1 MSLLEELSSAARF
14 VAESVGPA
22 TVTVGRDGRGS
33 GFVVAPG
40 HVLTNAHHLRD
51 RSTQIT
57 FADGSASQA
66 TVHGSDMD
74 GDLVVLAVDTGSIT
88 PLTWTTD
95 APAAGDAVFAVSR
108 GRHGLRTTFGMVS
121 AAGRA
126 FRGPRG
132 RTVTDAVEHTAPL
145 GRGATGGPLVDPTG
159 KVVAITTARVGD
171 GFAFARSMTAELQAR
186 ISELLAGKHIERKRL
201 GVTIAPA
208 EVAARMRQNVGLP
221 NHDGVLLTGVH
232 DDSLASRAGL
242 KQGDLIV
249 SVGDTAVTNADQLA
263 AALDHADD
271 VVTLHI
277 VRGVEPLSIKVT
289 FAPATPPDAV
299 IAGC

>member
-1 MSLLEELSSAARF
+1 MSLMEELSSSARL

-40 HVLTNAHHLRD
+40 HILTNAHHMRD
-51 RSTQIT
+51 RTTQIT

-74 GDLVVLAVDTGSIT
+74 GDLVVLAVDTGSLT
-88 PLTWTTD
+88 PLTWSTE
-95 APAAGDAVFAVSR
+95 APSAGDAVFAVSR

-121 AAGRA
+121 AAGRT

-132 RTVTDAVEHTAPL
+132 RAVTDAVEHTAPL

-171 GFAFARSMTAELQAR
+171 GFAYARSMTAELRAR
-186 ISELLAGKHIERKRL
+186 ISELLEGKHIERKRL

-208 EVAARMRQNVGLP
+208 DVAARMRRNVGLP
-221 NHDGVLLTGVH
+221 EHDGVLLTGVH
-232 DDSLASRAGL
+232 EDSVASRAGL

-249 SVGDTAVTNADQLA
+249 AVGDVPVTTADQLA
-263 AALDHADD
+263 AALDHVDD
-271 VVTLHI
+271 TATLHI
-277 VRGVEPLSIKVT
+277 VRGVEPLTIDVT
-289 FAPATPPDAV
+289 FTPEPPTNAS
-299 IAGC
+299 

>member
-1 MSLLEELSSAARF
+1 MSLLEELSFAARL

-40 HVLTNAHHLRD
+40 HVLSNAHHLRD

-57 FADGSASQA
+57 FADGPARQA

-88 PLTWTTD
+88 PLTWTTE

-121 AAGRA
+121 AAGRT

-132 RTVTDAVEHTAPL
+132 RAVTDAVEHTAPL

-171 GFAFARSMTAELQAR
+171 GFAFARSMTAALQAR

-208 EVAARMRQNVGLP
+208 DVAARMRRNVGLP
-221 NHDGVLLTGVH
+221 EHDGVLLTSVH
-232 DDSLASRAGL
+232 DDSVAAQAGL
-242 KQGDLIV
+242 KQGDLII
-249 SVGDTAVTNADQLA
+249 SVGGTAVTTADELA

-271 VVTLHI
+271 VVMLQI
-277 VRGVEPLSIKVT
+277 VRGVESLTIDVT
-289 FAPATPPDAV
+289 FAPPTPQDA
-299 IAGC
+299 A

>member
-1 MSLLEELSSAARF
+1 MSLLEELSSAARL

-33 GFVVAPG
+33 GFIVAPG

-51 RSTQIT
+51 RTTQIT
-57 FADGSASQA
+57 FADGSTRQA
-66 TVHGSDMD
+66 TVHGSDID
-74 GDLVVLAVDTGSIT
+74 GDLVVLAVDTGSVVT
-88 PLTWTTD
+88 PLTWTTE
-95 APAAGDAVFAVSR
+95 APAAGDVVFAVSR
-108 GRHGLRTTFGMVS
+108 GHHGLRTTFGMVA
-121 AAGRA
+121 AAGRT

-132 RTVTDAVEHTAPL
+132 RAVTDAVEHTAPL

-171 GFAFARSMTAELQAR
+171 GFAYARSMTAELQAR
-186 ISELLAGKHIERKRL
+186 ISELLGGKHIERKRL

-221 NHDGVLLTGVH
+221 EHDGVLLTGVH
-232 DDSLASRAGL
+232 EDSVASHAGL

-249 SVGDTAVTNADQLA
+249 AVGDVAVGTADELA
-263 AALDHADD
+263 NALDHADD
-271 VVTLHI
+271 VVTLQI
-277 VRGVEPLSIKVT
+277 VRGVESLSIEVT
-289 FAPATPPDAV
+289 FASTTPQDA
-299 IAGC
+299 A

>member
-1 MSLLEELSSAARF
+1 MSLFEELSSVSRR
-14 VAESVGPA
+14 VAESVGAA

-40 HVLTNAHHLRD
+40 HVLSNAHHLRD
-51 RSTQIT
+51 RTTQIT
-57 FADGSASQA
+57 FADGSVRQA

-121 AAGRA
+121 AAGRT

-132 RTVTDAVEHTAPL
+132 RAVTDAVEHTAPL
-145 GRGATGGPLVDPTG
+145 GRGATGGPLVNPTG

-171 GFAFARSMTAELQAR
+171 GFAFARSMTDELRAR

-208 EVAARMRQNVGLP
+208 DVAARMRRNVGLP
-221 NHDGVLLTGVH
+221 EHEGVLLTGVH
-232 DDSLASRAGL
+232 DDSVGAHAGL

-249 SVGDTAVTNADQLA
+249 SVGDAVVTTADELA
-263 AALDHADD
+263 AALDHAKD
-271 VVTLHI
+271 VVTLQI
-277 VRGVEPLSIKVT
+277 VRGVEPLSIDVT
-289 FAPATPPDAV
+289 FAPPTPQDA
-299 IAGC
+299 A

>member
-1 MSLLEELSSAARF
+1 MSLLEELSSASRL

-40 HVLTNAHHLRD
+40 HVITNAHHLRD
-51 RSTQIT
+51 RTTQIT
-57 FADGSASQA
+57 FADGLVRQA

-88 PLTWTTD
+88 PLTWTTE

-121 AAGRA
+121 AAGRT

-132 RTVTDAVEHTAPL
+132 RAVTDAVEHTAPL
-145 GRGATGGPLVDPTG
+145 GRGATGGPLVDPAG

-171 GFAFARSMTAELQAR
+171 GFAFARSMTADLQAR

-208 EVAARMRQNVGLP
+208 DVAARMRRSVGLP
-221 NHDGVLLTGVH
+221 EHDGVLLTGVH
-232 DDSLASRAGL
+232 DSSVAAHADLR
-242 KQGDLIV
+242 QGDLIV
-249 SVGDTAVTNADQLA
+249 SVGGTAVTNADELA
-263 AALDHADD
+263 AALDHAED
-271 VVTLHI
+271 VITLHI
-277 VRGVEPLSIKVT
+277 VRGVESLSTDVT
-289 FAPATPPDAV
+289 FAPLAPDDA
-299 IAGC
+299 A